1 MSPLARDLI
10 ITKIE
15 RALEAARSQNLLPL
29 DAIPSVEV
37 ERPANPNHGDF
48 ATSLPLRLARA
59 TRLAPIHIAETLAG
73 LIPPDDLV
81 EKVWAAPP
89 GFLNF
94 TLDTLW
100 LQQQV
105 SEILHANE
113 NYGDIQAADPGK
125 IMVEF
130 VSVNPTGPIH
140 VGHTRGA
147 VLGSVLSA
155 VLQAAGHE
163 VTREYYVNDAGTQ
176 MELFYSSVYARYMEI
191 LGQEFH
197 LSADG
202 YQGEYVID
210 LAQEIRDQEGP
221 IFAMMGAERGTKAL
235 GGLARD
241 KMVSHIEEDLAALG
255 VTFNVWFREHTL
267 YESGEYQEALNHLDE
282 ELHLARRDGALWFT
296 SSALGDQRDN
306 VVVRSSGAPTYFA
319 SDIAYHHNKFLRRHF
334 DTVINVWGADHQ
346 GHVTRLKAAV
356 GAMGV
361 DPDRL
366 QILITQMVT
375 LKRGSELVKASKRS
389 GDFVTLKELVEEV
402 GADACRYFFLARA
415 PGTQMDFDLELA
427 TKESSENPV
436 YYVQYAYARIC
447 GILQRSQ
454 DQNDL
459 QWDDAALSL
468 LKDEHELSL
477 IRKMLLLPEIVEKV
491 SHTLEPHH
499 LPHYTLE
506 LATAFHNFYENCRV
520 ISSDPADRDL
530 TAARLK
536 LTAAARIALHRC
548 LTLMGM
554 TTPTHM

>member
-1 MSPLARDLI
+1 MSPFARDLI
-10 ITKIE
+10 ISKIE
-15 RALEAARSQNLLPL
+15 RALEAARSQGLLPL
-29 DAIPSVEV
+29 DTIPPVEV
-37 ERPANPNHGDF
+37 ERPGNPKHGDF

-59 TRLAPIHIAETLAG
+59 TRLAPIHIAQTLAG
-73 LIPPDDLV
+73 LIPADDLV
-81 EKVWAAPP
+81 DNVTAVPP

-94 TLDTLW
+94 SLRTSW
-100 LQQQV
+100 LQRQV
-105 SEILHANE
+105 AEILEAGE
-113 NYGDIQAADPGK
+113 NFGSLQPPDPCK

-155 VLQAAGHE
+155 VLQAAGHH

-176 MELFYSSVYARYMEI
+176 MDLFYSSVYARYMEI
-191 LGQEFH
+191 LGQEAH

-221 IFAMMGAERGTKAL
+221 IFAIMGSERGAKAL
-235 GGLARD
+235 GGIARD
-241 KMVSHIEEDLAALG
+241 KMVGHIEQDLAALG
-255 VTFNVWFREHTL
+255 VTFDVWFAEHTL
-267 YESGEYQEALNHLDE
+267 YESGEYQEAINHLDE
-282 ELHLARRDGALWFT
+282 EMHLARRDGALWF
-296 SSALGDQRDN
+296 SSAALGDERDN

-334 DTVINVWGADHQ
+334 DTVINIWGADHQ

-366 QILITQMVT
+366 RILITQMVT
-375 LKRGSELVKASKRS
+375 LKRGDELVKASKRS

-447 GILQRSQ
+447 GILQRAQ
-454 DQNDL
+454 DQGL
-459 QWDDAALSL
+459 HWDDSDLSL
-468 LKDEHELSL
+468 LENSHEHTL
-477 IRKMLLLPEIVEKV
+477 IRKMLLLPEIVEKIA
-491 SHTLEPHH
+491 HTYEPHH

-520 ISSDPADRDL
+520 ISNDPADHDL

-536 LTAAARIALHRC
+536 LTDAARVALHRC

-554 TTPTHM
+554 HAPTHM

>member
-1 MSPLARDLI
+1 MPPFARDLI
-10 ITKIE
+10 INKIE
-15 RALEAARSQNLLPL
+15 RALEAARSQKLLPL
-29 DAIPSVEV
+29 DTIPPVEV
-37 ERPANPNHGDF
+37 ERPGNPDHGDF

-81 EKVWAAPP
+81 EQASAAPP

-94 TLDTLW
+94 NLRTSW

-105 SEILHANE
+105 NEILNADA
-113 NYGDIQAADPGK
+113 NYGAIRPSKTKK

-147 VLGSVLSA
+147 VLGSVLSS
-155 VLQAAGHE
+155 VLQAAGHD

-176 MELFYSSVYARYMEI
+176 MELFYSSVYARYLEI
-191 LGQEFH
+191 LGHEAQ

-202 YQGEYVID
+202 YQGEYIID

-221 IFAMMGAERGTKAL
+221 IFAIMDSEPGTKAL
-235 GGLARD
+235 GSIARD
-241 KMVSHIEEDLAALG
+241 KMVCHIEEDLAALG
-255 VTFNVWFREHTL
+255 VAFDVWFAEHTL
-267 YESGEYQEALNHLDE
+267 FESGEYQQTLDLLE
-282 ELHLARRDGALWFT
+282 CEGHLATRDGALWF
-296 SSALGDQRDN
+296 SSEALGDERDN

-319 SDIAYHHNKFLRRHF
+319 SDMAYHHNKFLQRDF

-346 GHVTRLKAAV
+346 GHVTRLKTAV

-366 QILITQMVT
+366 RIIITQMVT
-375 LKRGSELVKASKRS
+375 LKRGDELVKASKRS
-389 GDFVTLKELVEEV
+389 GDFITLQELVDEV
-402 GADACRYFFLARA
+402 GPDACRYFFLARA

-436 YYVQYAYARIC
+436 YYVQYGHARIC
-447 GILQRSQ
+447 GILQRAQ
-454 DQNDL
+454 DHNL
-459 QWDDAALSL
+459 VWDEADLSL
-468 LKDEHELSL
+468 LKDPHELTL

-491 SHTLEPHH
+491 AYTLEPHH

-520 ISSDPADRDL
+520 VSNDPSDADL

-536 LTAAARIALHRC
+536 LTAAARVALRRC

>member
-1 MSPLARDLI
+1 MPPLARDLI

-15 RALEAARSQNLLPL
+15 RALEAARSQDLLPL
-29 DAIPSVEV
+29 DTIPSVEV

-73 LIPPDDLV
+73 LINPDDLV

-94 TLDTLW
+94 NLNANW
-100 LQQQV
+100 LRQQV
-105 SEILHANE
+105 NEILHAGE
-113 NYGDIQAADPGK
+113 SFASLQPDEPRK

-155 VLQAAGHE
+155 VLQAAGHQ

-176 MELFYSSVYARYMEI
+176 MELFYSSVYARYLESY
-191 LGQEFH
+191 GQDAQ
-197 LSADG
+197 LAADG
-202 YQGEYVID
+202 YQGAYVID
-210 LAQEIRDQEGP
+210 LAREIRDQEGP
-221 IFAMMGAERGTKAL
+221 VFAMMGPERGTKAL
-235 GGLARD
+235 GGIARD
-241 KMVSHIEEDLAALG
+241 KMVSYIEEDLADLG
-255 VTFNVWFREHTL
+255 VTFDVWFAEHTL
-267 YESGEYQEALNHLDE
+267 YESGEYQEAINHLDE

-296 SSALGDQRDN
+296 SSLLGDQRDN

-319 SDIAYHHNKFLRRHF
+319 SDIAYHHNKFLKRHF

-375 LKRGSELVKASKRS
+375 LKRGNELVKASKRT

-447 GILQRSQ
+447 GILQRAQ
-454 DQNDL
+454 DQGLAWDEADL
-459 QWDDAALSL
+459 ALL
-468 LKDEHELSL
+468 VDPHELTL
-477 IRKMLLLPEIVEKV
+477 IRKMLLLPEMVEKV
-491 SHTLEPHH
+491 SQTLEPHH

-506 LATAFHNFYENCRV
+506 LANAFHNFYENCRV
-520 ISSDPADRDL
+520 ISNDPTDRRL
-530 TAARLK
+530 TASRLK
-536 LTAAARIALHRC
+536 LTAAARVALHRC

-554 TTPTHM
+554 TAPTHM